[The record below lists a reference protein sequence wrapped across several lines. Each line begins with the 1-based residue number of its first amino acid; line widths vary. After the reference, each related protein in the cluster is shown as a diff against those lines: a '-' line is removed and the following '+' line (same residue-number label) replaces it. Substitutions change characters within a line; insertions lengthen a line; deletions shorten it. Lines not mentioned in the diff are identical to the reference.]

1 MIFVNAHLLYYGLV
15 IHVHVAVHMSRKH
28 MVYIELALW
37 IGVAMMYDGQ
47 QKGTIYDAVERIPRF
62 KAH

>member
-1 MIFVNAHLLYYGLV
+1 
-15 IHVHVAVHMSRKH
+15 